1 MEKIYN
7 LAKNSGACAPGL
19 KSIQAA
25 ENVADLI
32 KLLKTPKGIEFAM
45 DSEFLPFE
53 VLEEYRS
60 DLEKEC
66 IFINGHHHVESSR
79 LVMAFGG
86 EIDIKVDGFQVCEIY
101 AKGNSNINLVASDN
115 AFVSIESYGQ
125 AKVVINKN
133 GNAKVKEYK
142 K

>member
-1 MEKIYN
+1 MEKIYM
-7 LAKNSGACAPGL
+7 LAKRSGACAPGL

-60 DLEKEC
+60 NLQKAN
-66 IFINGHHHVESSR
+66 IFIDGHHHLENTR
-79 LVMAFGG
+79 LIIALGG

-101 AKGNSNINLVASDN
+101 AKGDSIINLIASDN
-115 AFVSIESYGQ
+115 AYVSIESYGQ

>member
-1 MEKIYN
+1 MDKIYM

-32 KLLKTPKGIEFAM
+32 QLLKTQKGIEFAM

-60 DLEKEC
+60 ELEKES
-66 IFINGHHHVESSR
+66 IFISGHHHVESTR
-79 LVMAFGG
+79 LVMALGG
-86 EIDIKVDGFQVCEIY
+86 QIDVKVDGFQVCEIY
-101 AKGNSNINLVASDN
+101 AKGISIINLVASDN

-125 AKVVINKN
+125 AEVVINKS